1 MNIDTYDVG
10 DSIKYIKRLYLT
22 EEKECDVCRGAG
34 KFFDNNQKIF
44 ICPKC
49 GGSGK
54 LLVESKT
61 EDLTKEGVISKVIIT
76 NNNGET
82 GVQIYYKTT
91 KDDEY
96 MIPHDNVLSIIK
108 VIDGVSYESSKKM
121 YGN

>member
-49 GGSGK
+49 GGS
-54 LLVESKT
+54 
-61 EDLTKEGVISKVIIT
+61 
-76 NNNGET
+76 
-82 GVQIYYKTT
+82 
-91 KDDEY
+91 
-96 MIPHDNVLSIIK
+96 
-108 VIDGVSYESSKKM
+108 
-121 YGN
+121 